1 MGDLLIVLGVVIIL
15 AMIWLMASPLWAGLL
30 GGVVLIWMGV
40 VENAD
45 EDRRQ
50 SS

>member
-1 MGDLLIVLGVVIIL
+1 MGDLLIILGVFVVL

-30 GGVVLIWMGV
+30 GGLVLIWMGF

-45 EDRRQ
+45 EDRRRAG
-50 SS
+50 